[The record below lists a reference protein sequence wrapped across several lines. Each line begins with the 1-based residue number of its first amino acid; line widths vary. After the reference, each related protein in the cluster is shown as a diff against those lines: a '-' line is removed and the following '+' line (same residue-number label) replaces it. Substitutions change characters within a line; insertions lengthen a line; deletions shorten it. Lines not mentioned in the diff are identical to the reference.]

1 MTKKADKKEANFNP
15 PLYVF
20 GLDEN
25 GKPRGARF
33 SEVRDDIVNAALDM
47 KCWVVYPA
55 PEDFVPLGMKLPVG
69 RLYASGRAFIPNI
82 RRDLYDKLFATKGKN
97 AAFLQKAETDKT
109 EGRHLI
115 GCSLIAESGLCVADN
130 VGASAELG
138 QRRRRPHGVGPR
150 EPGRWL
156 VGSGRRSTRRRSSDP
171 SIPRLPKATN
181 LRTPYQHYRPG

>member
-33 SEVRDDIVNAALDM
+33 SEVRDDIVTAALDM

-97 AAFLQKAETDKT
+97 AAFLEKAETDKT
-109 EGRHLI
+109 EGATL
-115 GCSLIAESGLCVADN
+115 SGNASSPKVACVSPMTGFRR
-130 VGASAELG
+130 VGTASASATWCWFM
-138 QRRRRPHGVGPR
+138 RAPPR
-150 EPGRWL
+150 AG
-156 VGSGRRSTRRRSSDP
+156 GKRSSFNA
-171 SIPRLPKATN
+171 KTKF
-181 LRTPYQHYRPG
+181 